1 MKMRLPRV
9 WRRKVSRGLSLMEVT
24 LAMTMTMIIG
34 TASVTM
40 IAQEVS
46 FMSLMRA
53 FSFLRDEAPIVNSLV
68 VRLFS
73 QAESYRIYGSKSAA
87 FSGGTSINTGGKA
100 VWLSF
105 RNPDGTT
112 QQAVVA
118 FEGTGANVAL
128 NYYHRTTSGWGSSPN
143 WTITSRPSNVTFA
156 DDTGVLLI
164 TLTGPAGEQL
174 TYVATGE

>member
-1 MKMRLPRV
+1 M
-9 WRRKVSRGLSLMEVT
+9 T
-24 LAMTMTMIIG
+24 LTMIISAATVG
-34 TASVTM
+34 L

-68 VRLFS
+68 VRVFS
-73 QAESYRIYGSKSAA
+73 QAESYRIYGSKDSA
-87 FSGGTSINTGGKA
+87 FGGGAGVNTGGKA
-100 VWLSF
+100 VWLNF

-112 QQAVVA
+112 EEAVVA
-118 FEGTGANVAL
+118 FEGVPGSRAL
-128 NYYHRTTSGWGSSPN
+128 NYYHKGGSSWGSSPN
-143 WTITSRPSNVTFA
+143 WTITSIPSDVVFA